1 MQPSKPNN
9 IIAFGLR
16 SMATAHLA
24 KLDDRCTVLRG
35 ILLEQHP
42 GVTKQAIASEIVGV
56 LYQRGVICKSLA
68 RSIIQDILSLDSCFR
83 RNDVRDDD
91 DGGGS

>member
-56 LYQRGVICKSLA
+56 LHQRGVICKSPREIALA
-68 RSIIQDILSLDSCFR
+68 EQTIFLSDRFAVSKSPR
-83 RNDVRDDD
+83 A
-91 DGGGS
+91 